1 MTTIRTLTIKYA
13 LLQSLYWMVFC
24 SIYGFASVFL
34 LSRSF
39 ENQNIGLILASSN
52 ILSVILQPTLGAVID
67 KFKRLTLKWS
77 LAILTIL
84 SIALLVSLLLSTGAP
99 AIEALL
105 FIAVVSLVL
114 SMQPFINSFTFEHI
128 NSGVKINFGLTR
140 GAGSLAFA
148 LTSYTLGLLLTRFST
163 IILPI
168 ACIFLLLAFL
178 VLIFTFPETTI
189 SEVPSAPNLKSNN
202 PLTKEKETFFKRYPR
217 FAYFLIGA
225 ACLFLFHTI
234 VNTYLVQIIHSLGG
248 NDSDFGLSLMITAL
262 SELPAMLGFSYLLT
276 KRKSGIWLKVAA
288 ISFVIRSILFLL
300 SGSIFMLNITQ
311 LFQGLAFAL
320 YIPASTYYVN
330 QLMQKPDYVKG
341 QAFNIGAVT
350 LGSVVG
356 SFIGG
361 WLLDHAGVP
370 EMLSA
375 GIVAAFIGCL
385 LLFYSVKTDI

>member
-1 MTTIRTLTIKYA
+1 M
-13 LLQSLYWMVFC
+13 
-24 SIYGFASVFL
+24 
-34 LSRSF
+34 
-39 ENQNIGLILASSN
+39 
-52 ILSVILQPTLGAVID
+52 
-67 KFKRLTLKWS
+67 
-77 LAILTIL
+77 
-84 SIALLVSLLLSTGAP
+84 
-99 AIEALL
+99 
-105 FIAVVSLVL
+105 
-114 SMQPFINSFTFEHI
+114 
-128 NSGVKINFGLTR
+128 
-140 GAGSLAFA
+140 
-148 LTSYTLGLLLTRFST
+148 
-163 IILPI
+163 
-168 ACIFLLLAFL
+168 